1 MPWIEIVQPDAAT
14 GPLKDAYDWQASRR
28 GAPSEFTMLGSLVP
42 ELVRIRLELY
52 KASEGIESALTP
64 RQRNIVGHVVSVL
77 NRTAYCASQTRAKLG
92 ELGIDPEELAAIES
106 GRYDELPAV
115 DAAIARYAAAL
126 TTEPAAIDED
136 LVTAMRDAGL
146 GDVEILHV
154 NNQTAHLNYTNRV
167 ALGLGLLHEIDTTTY
182 DSFAAV
188 PK

>member
-1 MPWIEIVQPDAAT
+1 MPWIEIVEPEAAE
-14 GPLKDAYDWQASRR
+14 GVLKDAYDWQASRL
-28 GAPSEFTMLGSLVP
+28 GSPSEFTLLGSLVP

-52 KASEGIESALTP
+52 KVSEGIDSGLTQ

-77 NRTAYCASQTRAKLG
+77 NSTAYCASQTRAKLG
-92 ELGIDPEELAAIES
+92 ELGIEPDELEAIEA

-126 TTEPAAIDED
+126 TTDPATISQD
-136 LVTAMRDAGL
+136 LVTMLREVGL
-146 GDVEILHV
+146 GDLEILHV

-167 ALGLGLLHEIDTTTY
+167 ALGLGLLHEIDSTTY